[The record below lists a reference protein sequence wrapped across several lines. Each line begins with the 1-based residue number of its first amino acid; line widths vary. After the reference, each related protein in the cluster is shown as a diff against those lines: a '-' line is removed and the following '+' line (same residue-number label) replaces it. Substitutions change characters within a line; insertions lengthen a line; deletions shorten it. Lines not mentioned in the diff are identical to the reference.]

1 MTARPLVGWIGAGR
15 MGAAMAGF
23 ILKAGYPLIVFSRQS
38 AQRSKIVAL
47 GAREATD
54 IGQCAR
60 EAKIVFSSLSDDA
73 ALREVAMEAFSHL
86 ERGAIFVDTS
96 TVSAEASAF
105 VAAEAERRG
114 ISYLR
119 IPISG
124 NAVSAQRGEVTALVS
139 GPKAAWAAVKPIVQA
154 FSREQVYL
162 GTGEEARYMKL
173 VINALVVNLAQA
185 MAEAF
190 ALGRKAGLEW
200 DLMLETIGQSTIASP
215 WLKAKVALMKSRDF
229 STTMTTKLILKD
241 IDLMLAA
248 ARANQVPMPLTAL
261 VRTKMQEVVEAGHGD
276 DDYMSTIKV
285 TERDSGLPTDRV
297 R

>member
-47 GAREATD
+47 GAREATS

-248 ARANQVPMPLTAL
+248 ARANQVPMPLTGLA
-261 VRTKMQEVVEAGHGD
+261 RAKMQEVVDAGHGD